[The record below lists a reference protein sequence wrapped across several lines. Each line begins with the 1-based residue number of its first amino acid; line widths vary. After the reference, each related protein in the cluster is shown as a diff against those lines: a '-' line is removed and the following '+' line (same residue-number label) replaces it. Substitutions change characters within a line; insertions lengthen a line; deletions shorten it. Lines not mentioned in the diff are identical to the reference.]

1 MWVLIVSEIWD
12 ANKCK
17 WVLLKKST
25 KIIFSLYMLIFLIF
39 LFFFWGSCECSL
51 SPFSSLLNRLWR
63 RWWYSVHFFSTA
75 WGPRCT
81 VWSIPFGA
89 EEGIW
94 KTPARAEK
102 IRSAKSRRLCT
113 WDFFLSFFFFLL
125 LIVDSVGVQLLT
137 ATYKHCCRILLSLL
151 QVLGLLCCNFRASVF
166 VYPIIDLILV
176 LNFQQVAIVG
186 TDLADFL
193 YMEP

>member
-1 MWVLIVSEIWD
+1 M
-12 ANKCK
+12 
-17 WVLLKKST
+17 
-25 KIIFSLYMLIFLIF
+25 
-39 LFFFWGSCECSL
+39 
-51 SPFSSLLNRLWR
+51 
-63 RWWYSVHFFSTA
+63 HFFSTA

-186 TDLADFL
+186 TDLADFYVWSCKKQAAEAKL
-193 YMEP
+193 GCKLIVYYSLFLTKENKHTNSYRLGPL

>member
-1 MWVLIVSEIWD
+1 MEQRRESGKLLQGQRKLD
-12 ANKCK
+12 
-17 WVLLKKST
+17 LLKV
-25 KIIFSLYMLIFLIF
+25 
-39 LFFFWGSCECSL
+39 GGCV
-51 SPFSSLLNRLWR
+51 R
-63 RWWYSVHFFSTA
+63 
-75 WGPRCT
+75 
-81 VWSIPFGA
+81 
-89 EEGIW
+89 GI
-94 KTPARAEK
+94 
-102 IRSAKSRRLCT
+102 
-113 WDFFLSFFFFLL
+113 FFLSFFFFLL

>member
-1 MWVLIVSEIWD
+1 MEQRRESGKLLQGQRKLD
-12 ANKCK
+12 
-17 WVLLKKST
+17 LLKV
-25 KIIFSLYMLIFLIF
+25 
-39 LFFFWGSCECSL
+39 GGCV
-51 SPFSSLLNRLWR
+51 R
-63 RWWYSVHFFSTA
+63 
-75 WGPRCT
+75 
-81 VWSIPFGA
+81 
-89 EEGIW
+89 GI
-94 KTPARAEK
+94 
-102 IRSAKSRRLCT
+102 
-113 WDFFLSFFFFLL
+113 FFLAFFFLL